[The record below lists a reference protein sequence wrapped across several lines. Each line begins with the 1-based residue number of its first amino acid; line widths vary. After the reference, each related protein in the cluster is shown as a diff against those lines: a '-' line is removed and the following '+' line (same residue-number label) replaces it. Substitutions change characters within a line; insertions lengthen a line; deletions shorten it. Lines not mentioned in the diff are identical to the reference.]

1 MNLWTFLSLCFIKQ
15 RKIHCGHWSA
25 QKWSTA
31 ACDGCYN
38 VLYHW
43 IVKFFFC
50 NVNILKYC
58 NRWCW
63 HERYIV
69 KDEWVTAIA
78 GQVYRSWLILMKCLY
93 CKLLNLHLF
102 MHYNEE
108 HRAMIHNWL
117 NMCITCVIYN
127 LEQSHTCLI
136 HLCLFAFYLDRIIYL
151 FIGFRVCTSNN
162 CLYWYVFC

>member
-1 MNLWTFLSLCFIKQ
+1 M
-15 RKIHCGHWSA
+15 
-25 QKWSTA
+25 
-31 ACDGCYN
+31 
-38 VLYHW
+38 
-43 IVKFFFC
+43 
-50 NVNILKYC
+50 KYC

-69 KDEWVTAIA
+69 KDEWFTAIA

-151 FIGFRVCTSNN
+151 FIGFQVCTSNN
-162 CLYWYVFC
+162 CLYWYVHVYFANSLLINLTVYSWPPVNLQLLFLAFIDAGLLINYVGLLILLQH

>member
-1 MNLWTFLSLCFIKQ
+1 M
-15 RKIHCGHWSA
+15 
-25 QKWSTA
+25 
-31 ACDGCYN
+31 
-38 VLYHW
+38 
-43 IVKFFFC
+43 
-50 NVNILKYC
+50 KYC

-162 CLYWYVFC
+162 CLYCILSMYFANSLLINLTVYSWPPVNLQLLFLAFIDAGLLINYVGLLILLQH

>member
-1 MNLWTFLSLCFIKQ
+1 M
-15 RKIHCGHWSA
+15 
-25 QKWSTA
+25 
-31 ACDGCYN
+31 
-38 VLYHW
+38 
-43 IVKFFFC
+43 
-50 NVNILKYC
+50 KYC

-69 KDEWVTAIA
+69 KDEWFTAIA

-162 CLYWYVFC
+162 CFYRYVHVYFANSLLINLTVYSWPPVNLQLLFLAFIDAGLLINYARLLILLQH

>member
-1 MNLWTFLSLCFIKQ
+1 
-15 RKIHCGHWSA
+15 
-25 QKWSTA
+25 
-31 ACDGCYN
+31 
-38 VLYHW
+38 
-43 IVKFFFC
+43 
-50 NVNILKYC
+50 
-58 NRWCW
+58 
-63 HERYIV
+63 
-69 KDEWVTAIA
+69 
-78 GQVYRSWLILMKCLY
+78 
-93 CKLLNLHLF
+93 

-162 CLYWYVFC
+162 CFYRYVHVYFANSLLINLTVYSWPPVNLQLLFLAFIDAGLLINYARLLILLQH